1 MEVRNKKRRRKEG
14 KEGMTRREK
23 ERMTRREK
31 EKRWKKGRDD
41 KKREGKKP
49 VQRPQTVRGNKHYP
63 QGSSHQRSSQGQR
76 RPPRG
81 QFHNN
86 TARVTEERPT
96 SERLTQIRCSLCH
109 RKDHSEEHCPKH
121 LSCEYCQGRFH
132 TERTCRE
139 RQADRRHQDLIQA
152 VRLGSQET
160 LAVLLGAAWRL
171 PSQQLNNT
179 WGTRPTPG
187 VGLYNSHYPYPQAN
201 VRGFH
206 TNVGELTHR
215 FVQANK
221 ADIVFVCETFLDN
234 NVTSGYAR
242 IKGYSS
248 WVRKDRSTLGG
259 GVALCFKNS
268 LRVVVL
274 DTPILQIWKS
284 GSSIDP
290 VVTDLPSHEIQ
301 CSSMGPVGS
310 SDHEAILT
318 KITFKRPRDE
328 SITRTLW
335 QWESADWCQLR
346 NSLEQTD
353 WESVLQ
359 GDVDQQVEQF
369 TETLLSVQNRW
380 VSHKQHRTKATDQP
394 WFGPQCCTA
403 SNDKYRAW
411 RRYKRHPTR
420 HNRTLLRAATARL
433 VTTQAW
439 AREQWEECL
448 RKKWYYSPLDKR
460 HFARKMAVPDPT
472 RAPPSLPVV
481 AGGKLTSFSLSEA
494 EVRASLSALE
504 EVKAVGPDGV
514 SPRVLRRCSK
524 ELTSPLT
531 KLFRAI
537 LHHNQWPRLWKTSHV
552 VPVHKKGSRSEVTN
566 YQPVSLLSVISKVL
580 EGIITQRLTTHLE
593 EQYLLSE
600 RQFGFR
606 KGRSAADLNLL
617 LVNEWSDARDQ
628 GRPTAVLALDIV
640 GAFDRVWHPALV
652 ERLYAAGLSG
662 GALKLL
668 RHYLLERHLKVV
680 HNGLQSPPCNIEAGV
695 PQGSVLGPLL
705 WNIYVNDLL
714 NLVPSAKAYADDVT
728 VSVSFA
734 PGDETSTISHLNTIL
749 HRLEIWGRRWQVS
762 FAPHKTHLIVV
773 SRTRHDIR
781 LFFDGAFLAPSKE
794 LKILGVTYDDKLTF
808 KLHIMQLART
818 TAGQLASLRRISWL
832 LDNRRRELLYKA
844 QIRSTLEYSCLA
856 WGGAAPSH
864 IAVLDKVQRRAERII
879 WDGQQRQP
887 GALQCLQHRR
897 DVAGLTTFFKAQ
909 VRRTPHLN
917 QLRQAERRTEVFT
930 RTVAAEPGALA
941 LHRSHSTHHQRQFT
955 QVYTR
960 LWNYLLASD
969 SCPNHLTN
977 NTVGL
982 QRFKV
987 LVHRWL
993 SSVRDSDTED

>member
-1 MEVRNKKRRRKEG
+1 MDNK
-14 KEGMTRREK
+14 
-23 ERMTRREK
+23 
-31 EKRWKKGRDD
+31 
-41 KKREGKKP
+41 
-49 VQRPQTVRGNKHYP
+49 
-63 QGSSHQRSSQGQR
+63 
-76 RPPRG
+76 
-81 QFHNN
+81 
-86 TARVTEERPT
+86 
-96 SERLTQIRCSLCH
+96 
-109 RKDHSEEHCPKH
+109 
-121 LSCEYCQGRFH
+121 
-132 TERTCRE
+132 
-139 RQADRRHQDLIQA
+139 
-152 VRLGSQET
+152 
-160 LAVLLGAAWRL
+160 
-171 PSQQLNNT
+171 
-179 WGTRPTPG
+179 
-187 VGLYNSHYPYPQAN
+187 
-201 VRGFH
+201 
-206 TNVGELTHR
+206 
-215 FVQANK
+215 
-221 ADIVFVCETFLDN
+221 
-234 NVTSGYAR
+234 VTSGYAR

-274 DTPILQIWKS
+274 DTPIPADLEVIIWKVCGDKDVGILCVGCYRPPSQGTVLIDYLLTNLDRLMTDHHCKFVIILGDLNQRGIQHSFDSLLAVFNLQNYVTFPTHRS

-328 SITRTLW
+328 SITPTLW
-335 QWESADWCQLR
+335 QWESADWCKLR

-359 GDVDQQVEQF
+359 GDVDQQVEWS
-369 TETLLSVQNRW
+369 T
-380 VSHKQHRTKATDQP
+380 
-394 WFGPQCCTA
+394 

-448 RKKWYYSPLDKR
+448 RRKLRGGNVGSKQWWGLVKDAQGETHESSIPPLIQADGTTVHLTKDKVDLLAQ
-460 HFARKMAVPDPT
+460 HFARKMTVPDPT
-472 RAPPSLPVV
+472 RATPSLPVV

-494 EVRASLSALE
+494 EVRASLSAQW
-504 EVKAVGPDGV
+504 A
-514 SPRVLRRCSK
+514 
-524 ELTSPLT
+524 LT
-531 KLFRAI
+531 
-537 LHHNQWPRLWKTSHV
+537 
-552 VPVHKKGSRSEVTN
+552 G
-566 YQPVSLLSVISKVL
+566 KVL

-617 LVNEWSDARDQ
+617 LVNEWSDALDQ
-628 GRPTAVLALDIV
+628 GRPTAVLALDIA

-652 ERLYAAGLSG
+652 ERLHAAGLSG
-662 GALKLL
+662 GALELL

-680 HNGLQSPPCNIEAGV
+680 HNGQQSPPCNIEAGV

-762 FAPHKTHLIVV
+762 FAPHKTHLMVV

-794 LKILGVTYDDKLTF
+794 LKILGVTYDDKLNF
-808 KLHIMQLART
+808 KPHIMQLART
-818 TAGQLASLRRISWL
+818 AAGQLASLRRISWL
-832 LDNRRRELLYKA
+832 LDNRGRELLYKA

-960 LWNYLLASD
+960 LWNCLLASD

-977 NTVGL
+977 TTVVL

-993 SSVRDSDTED
+993 SSVRDSDTEH